1 MEKKANDSP
10 NLDTFFLQEP
20 TTKKK
25 NKVRSAPPVTKNKK
39 VVKNI
44 NLETVE
50 KDNMRLALHRELQTN
65 ILGFQKKY
73 KINSL
78 QDIINATNKLQNK
91 DSWQKFSKFIQ
102 YFNDSD
108 LSKKVKR
115 KKSEEPQERD
125 ETKMLSEIAGFVES
139 KDFKRFFSKCKV

>member
-91 DSWQKFSKFIQ
+91 DS
-102 YFNDSD
+102 
-108 LSKKVKR
+108 
-115 KKSEEPQERD
+115 
-125 ETKMLSEIAGFVES
+125 
-139 KDFKRFFSKCKV
+139 